1 MTTAGPERTAVD
13 TLISG
18 TVIIE
23 RSENS
28 VRTFPESDDSNSVVI
43 ERIGPR
49 THKCPLGTR
58 DAAAV
63 SARVN
68 GRELTL
74 TIGSGRLFKRNYR
87 IVAEFDG
94 RFVSLRPKD
103 IEATTYL
110 NGKPH
115 EIEKEF
121 GEFTLRAGGTVE
133 VFWALPRKVLHK
145 TVEPPVPTV
154 EELLVGYA
162 LAAAFG
168 TGDLSLTT
176 IVMGAVASMMP

>member
-1 MTTAGPERTAVD
+1 M
-13 TLISG
+13 
-18 TVIIE
+18 
-23 RSENS
+23 
-28 VRTFPESDDSNSVVI
+28 
-43 ERIGPR
+43 
-49 THKCPLGTR
+49 
-58 DAAAV
+58 
-63 SARVN
+63 N

-110 NGKPH
+110 NGKPPH

-168 TGDLSLTT
+168 TGGDLSLTT
-176 IVMGAVASMMP
+176 IVMGGPWLDDA